1 MVKDGATEDGPPSG
15 EWSGRAEPESLLAA
29 VA

>member
-1 MVKDGATEDGPPSG
+1 MVRMGPLRMAPSG

>member
-1 MVKDGATEDGPPSG
+1 MGPLRMAPSG